1 MTVVLA
7 PADARKKK
15 ARQQLFPDGTPIP
28 AWFADTTATDVSR
41 LGRPYV
47 ITSYGVRNDS
57 TVVQTE
63 AIQRVI
69 DQCSAEGGGVIVFPR
84 GTFLSGSLFFKPRT
98 HLMMSEGA
106 VLKGTDAIADYAI
119 VKTRLEGQ
127 TLDYFAALV
136 NADGVDGFSIS
147 GKGTING
154 NGRRFWEEFWLRRK
168 VNPKCTN
175 LEALR
180 PRLVY
185 ISNSN
190 DVTVSGV
197 RLINPGFWT
206 NHIYRCKR
214 VKYLNCYIY
223 APTEGLRAP
232 SSDALDL
239 DVVEDVLVHGC
250 YMNVSDDAV
259 CLKGGKGTWVDTI
272 AGNGACRNVIIQH
285 CRYGRAGAGITFG
298 SESFDDRNV
307 ILRDCTFDGTSN
319 LILFKMRP
327 DTPQRYTHVLVENCS
342 GMTKKGISVNRW
354 TQFYNRLPR
363 EGMPRSFVD
372 SVTLRNVNLTCT
384 QGFYMVNA
392 SDQYD
397 VRNVTFE
404 NCRISD
410 PVGKMDTS
418 FIQNCKVENV
428 IFKH

>member
-28 AWFADTTATDVSR
+28 AWFADTTATDASR

-342 GMTKKGISVNRW
+342 GMTRKGISVNRW

-363 EGMPRSFVD
+363 EDMPRSFVD

-384 QGFYMVNA
+384 QGFYMVHA